1 METLLVTYYQATAIL
16 LLLIGFY
23 LLIVNPN
30 LIKKVLGINIMETA
44 VFLFLVSLGKLEGA
58 GKAPI
63 LLENVGMEEYI
74 NPMPQH
80 LVIVGILIT
89 LGVTSFALILII
101 KIFTHY
107 GTMNSNKLRRM
118 V

>member
-1 METLLVTYYQATAIL
+1 MEGLLATYYQVTAIL

-23 LLIVNPN
+23 LLIVSPN
-30 LIKKVLGINIMETA
+30 LIKKLLGINIMETA
-44 VFLFLVSLGKLEGA
+44 VFLFLVSLDKLEGA
-58 GKAPI
+58 TKAPV
-63 LLENVGMEEYI
+63 LLENVGMGEYI
-74 NPMPQH
+74 NPLPQH
-80 LVIVGILIT
+80 LVIVGVLIT

-107 GTMNSNKLRRM
+107 GTLNCNKLRGM